1 MNGSIDHRF
10 FPKFPYLQKLRKKKP
25 MSFSFWE
32 TVSFYAPA
40 DFAVIGSGIVGLH
53 AALALRRARPEAR
66 IVVLEA
72 GQIPAGASIKNAGF
86 ACFGSMTELMD
97 DLSKGAS
104 EAEVFGLAQRRY
116 RGLLR
121 LRENLGD
128 ESLGYEPLGGY
139 EIFTDRNAY
148 GACADRLDEF
158 NRLMKDTIG
167 LEGVYREVEAS
178 TLKGFGFQGVCGA
191 IWNRAEGQI
200 HTGRAMTALVRLAR
214 AEGIEILNGFALR
227 DWAESETDVL
237 LRSHQG
243 PSVRAA
249 QVLFCT
255 NGYTRQLLPELDV
268 RPARNQVLITEE
280 IPGLPFRG
288 SFHYE
293 EGYYY
298 FRNVGNRILL
308 GGGRHLD
315 PETENTLEDALTDR
329 IQKAQQELL
338 ESIVLPGRKATVV
351 QRWTGILGLGE
362 RKKPIV
368 RRIGPRMS
376 VAVRMGGMGVAIGS
390 LVGEEGART
399 VLGEI
404 AGEDLS
410 PYRTSR

>member
-1 MNGSIDHRF
+1 
-10 FPKFPYLQKLRKKKP
+10 
-25 MSFSFWE
+25 MSYSFWE

-53 AALALRRARPEAR
+53 AALGLRRARPDAR

-104 EAEVFGLAQRRY
+104 EEEVFGLAQRRY

-128 ESLGYEPLGGY
+128 EALGYEPLGGY
-139 EIFTDRNAY
+139 EIFTDRDAF
-148 GACADRLDEF
+148 GACVDRLEEF
-158 NRLMKDTIG
+158 NRRMQDSIG
-167 LEGVYREVEAS
+167 LEGVYRVVDAA
-178 TLKGFGFQGVCGA
+178 TLKGLGFQGVCGA

-200 HTGRAMTALVRLAR
+200 HTGRAMTALVRLVRSA
-214 AEGIEILNGFALR
+214 GIEILNTFGLC
-227 DWAESETDVL
+227 DWHESETDVRL
-237 LRSHQG
+237 YSHQG
-243 PSVRAA
+243 PTIRAA

-268 RPARNQVLITEE
+268 QPARNQVLITEE
-280 IPGLPFRG
+280 IPGLPLRG

-315 PETENTLEDALTDR
+315 PKTENTMEDALTDR

-338 ESIVLPGRKATVV
+338 ETVILPGRNPPVA

-368 RRIGPRMS
+368 QRISPRMA

-390 LVGEEGART
+390 LVGEEGAQM
-399 VLGEI
+399 VLADNDG
-404 AGEDLS
+404 
-410 PYRTSR
+410 PYSTSK